1 MKIVAISDTHSKH
14 RTLTVPDA
22 DTIVCAGDIS
32 FKGEFNIVEDF
43 VNWMAALPIKNKVM
57 IFGNHEVGMA
67 HGLKREAALKLLQD
81 SGIIYLEDSGTEID
95 GIKFWGSPVQPRFF
109 DWEWNRNRGPDIN
122 AHWKLIPANT
132 NVLITHGPP
141 HGILD
146 LVNNSIGRDPH
157 QGCEDLRRKVD
168 TLDQLKL
175 HVFGHLHR
183 EGGNQSIIDNKIF
196 VNAAICDDAYN
207 PSRPPI
213 LIEI

>member
-14 RTLTVPDA
+14 RTLIIPDA

-43 VNWMAALPIKNKVM
+43 INWMKALPIKNKVM
-57 IFGNHEVGMA
+57 IFGNHELGMA
-67 HGLKREAALKLLQD
+67 SGPKRDTALKLLQD

-95 GIKFWGSPVQPRFF
+95 GIKFWGSPVQPRFY
-109 DWEWNRNRGPDIN
+109 DWEWNKNRGPDIDK
-122 AHWKLIPANT
+122 HWKLIPLDT

-146 LVNNSIGRDPH
+146 LVTNSIGRDPH
-157 QGCEDLRRKVD
+157 QGCEDLKRKVD
-168 TLDQLKL
+168 KLNQLKL
-175 HVFGHLHR
+175 HVFGHLHH
-183 EGGNQSIIDNKIF
+183 EGGNKLVVDNKIF
-196 VNAAICDDAYN
+196 INAAICDDLYN

-213 LIEI
+213 LVEI